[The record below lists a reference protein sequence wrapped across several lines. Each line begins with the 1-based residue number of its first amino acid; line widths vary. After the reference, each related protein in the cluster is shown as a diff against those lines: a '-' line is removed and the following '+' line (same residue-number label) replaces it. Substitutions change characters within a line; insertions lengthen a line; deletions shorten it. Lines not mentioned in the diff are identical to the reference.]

1 LAGMEELFRSTKVE
15 ALPIGLWPKL
25 FSDTS
30 NAEPACNPR
39 PCIGRPEDHTVT
51 AALICRYKY
60 MHVARA
66 RAFWP
71 TQVKFILTS
80 WKAAACALSVT
91 GEARKH
97 TLQNTYSMESYELV
111 IGWANS
117 LSNQSLLWHSYVVVV
132 DPFASNQP
140 GSYELRRA
148 FPSRKK
154 KATSGEIQAYLRR
167 L

>member
-25 FSDTS
+25 FSDTR
-30 NAEPACNPR
+30 NAEPGCNLP
-39 PCIGRPEDHTVT
+39 PCIGRPKDHMVT
-51 AALICRYKY
+51 AALIRGYKY

-66 RAFWP
+66 RASWP

-97 TLQNTYSMESYELV
+97 TLQNTYSRDSY
-111 IGWANS
+111 
-117 LSNQSLLWHSYVVVV
+117 
-132 DPFASNQP
+132 
-140 GSYELRRA
+140 
-148 FPSRKK
+148 
-154 KATSGEIQAYLRR
+154 
-167 L
+167 